1 MSFKLHHRQTEQTS
15 NQLGADNTQNKKKL
29 MPNTQ
34 PSNRNKPKTTM
45 KAYKVYNIAR
55 QMRIRT

>member
-1 MSFKLHHRQTEQTS
+1 MTIKNINNYNHRQTEQTS

-45 KAYKVYNIAR
+45 KAYLVAV
-55 QMRIRT
+55 